1 MLRAIESFQYITS
14 TYQLT
19 SAKLNYGVGDKE
31 LLAIYEALKEYFP
44 YIESLAKPVSVLT
57 DHSNLST
64 FSSKRALN
72 YRQAR

>member
-1 MLRAIESFQYITS
+1 MEYPDKRLLHLIAYRSRKLI
-14 TYQLT
+14 
-19 SAKLNYGVGDKE
+19 SAELNYRVGDKE

-72 YRQAR
+72 CR